1 MVIPKIIKTVTLLQK
16 MQKKEFMEELAKQEN
31 FKSQEEFNKVKHQ
44 LARKFK
50 LPEVPKNAEILS
62 TLSPKKREKIENILL
77 SKPVRTISGVAP
89 VAIMAAPIA
98 CPPQAQCTYCP
109 GGPGSIFGNTPKSY
123 TDGAP
128 AVKRAIRNKYDPYLQ
143 VFNRLEQYLLL
154 KHIPS
159 KVELIIMGGTFPN
172 FPKSYRDDFIKF
184 AIKAMNDFSEEF
196 YTSEGE
202 FKEKKFKEFFLLPGD
217 INSKERELELQKRI
231 TKLKEKNK
239 ETTVEKEQIKNETR
253 KIRCIALV
261 IETRP
266 DCSMKP
272 EIDEML
278 RIGTTR
284 VELGIQ
290 SLRDEVLKEIKR
302 GHSVDNAIK
311 ATQLLKDSLM
321 KITYHMMLGLPLTD
335 RKSDIDA
342 YKELFSNPDFQ
353 PDSLKIYPCL
363 VMAGTPLYE
372 DFKKGKFKPVDTE
385 EATERII
392 EIKKHIPEYCRI
404 MRIQRDIPTYMTEA
418 GVDKTNLRQLI
429 LQKIHKA
436 KEKCRCIRCR
446 EPKNQEVNL
455 DHIKTKIKKYKSSG
469 GTELF
474 ISKEDTKNDIL
485 LGYARL
491 RIPYK
496 PFRKEITEKSAG
508 IRELHVFGTALDLK
522 NKPKVSSEAQ
532 HRGYGK
538 ELMLE
543 AERIAKEDY
552 DSNKMVV
559 ISGMGVREYYK
570 NVLDYKQ
577 DGPYVSKKL

>member
-1 MVIPKIIKTVTLLQK
+1 
-16 MQKKEFMEELAKQEN
+16 MEELAKQEN
-31 FKSQEEFNKVKHQ
+31 YKSQEDFNKIKHQ
-44 LARKFK
+44 LARKYK

-62 TLSPKKREKIENILL
+62 TLSPQKRKKIENILL

-154 KHIPS
+154 KHIPT

-172 FPKSYRDDFIKF
+172 FPKPYRDDFIKF
-184 AIKAMNDFSEEF
+184 AIKAMNDFSDEF
-196 YTSEGE
+196 YTPEGE
-202 FKEKKFKEFFLLPGD
+202 FKEEKFKEFFLLPGKVS
-217 INSKERELELQKRI
+217 SKEREDKLQERM
-231 TKLKEKNK
+231 TKLKK
-239 ETTVEKEQIKNETR
+239 KNETTLEAEQKKNETK

-266 DCSMKP
+266 DCSMEP
-272 EIDEML
+272 EINEML

-284 VELGIQ
+284 VELGLQ
-290 SLRDEVLKEIKR
+290 SLRNEVLNKIKR
-302 GHSVDNAIK
+302 GCSVDDAIK

-321 KITYHMMLGLPLTD
+321 KITYHMMLGLPLTN
-335 RKSDIDA
+335 KKQDIDT
-342 YKELFSNPDFQ
+342 YKDLFSNPDFK

-372 DFKKGKFKPVDTE
+372 DFKKGKFKPISTE

-392 EIKKHIPEYCRI
+392 EIKKYIPDYCRI
-404 MRIQRDIPTYMTEA
+404 MRIQRDIPTFMTEA

-429 LQKIHKA
+429 QDKLKKA
-436 KEKCRCIRCR
+436 KQNCRCIRCR
-446 EPKNQEVNL
+446 EPKSREVSL
-455 DHIKTKIKKYKSSG
+455 DHVKTKINKYEASG

-496 PFRKEITEKSAG
+496 PFRKEITSKTAG
-508 IRELHVFGTALDLK
+508 IRELHVFGSALDLK
-522 NKPKVSSEAQ
+522 NKPKTNSEAQ

-538 ELMLE
+538 ELMKT
-543 AERIAKEDY
+543 AEKIAKEDY

-559 ISGMGVREYYK
+559 ISGIGVREYYNK
-570 NVLDYKQ
+570 ILKYKTE
-577 DGPYVSKKL
+577 GPYVSKEL

>member
-1 MVIPKIIKTVTLLQK
+1 
-16 MQKKEFMEELAKQEN
+16 MEELAQQDNITKQ
-31 FKSQEEFNKVKHQ
+31 SEFNKIKHE
-44 LARKFK
+44 LARKHG
-50 LPEVPKNAEILS
+50 LSQVPKNAEILAA
-62 TLSPKKREKIENILL
+62 LPVKKREKIESILK

-89 VAIMAAPIA
+89 LAIMAAPIA

-143 VFNRLEQYLLL
+143 VFNRLEHYILLN
-154 KHIPS
+154 HNPS

-172 FPKSYRDDFIKF
+172 FPKSYRDEFIKYAF
-184 AIKAMNDFSEEF
+184 KALNDFSDMF
-196 YTSEGE
+196 YDNDELN
-202 FKEKKFKEFFLLPGD
+202 EKKFKEFFMLPSKLD
-217 INSKERELELQKRI
+217 SKEREKILLEK
-231 TKLKEKNK
+231 TFKL
-239 ETTVEKEQIKNETR
+239 KNETTLEEEQR
-253 KIRCIALV
+253 KNEDKKIRCIALV

-266 DCSMKP
+266 DCSLKS

-284 VELGIQ
+284 VELGVQ
-290 SLRDEVLKEIKR
+290 SLRDEVLNKIKR
-302 GHSVDNAIK
+302 GHSVDKTIE
-311 ATQLLKDSLM
+311 ATQLLKDSFL
-321 KITYHMMLGLPLTD
+321 KITYHMMLGLPLTNKEQD
-335 RKSDIDA
+335 VHA
-342 YKELFSNPDFQ
+342 YKELFTNPDFK

-372 DFKKGKFKPVDTE
+372 DFKKGEFKPINTE
-385 EATERII
+385 DATERII
-392 EIKKHIPEYCRI
+392 EIKKEIPEYCRI

-429 LQKIHKA
+429 HQRLIKA
-436 KEKCRCIRCR
+436 KQECRCIRCR
-446 EPKNQEVNL
+446 EPKDREVSL
-455 DHIKTKIKKYKSSG
+455 DHVKTKIDKYSASN
-469 GTELF
+469 GTEVF

-496 PFRKEITEKSAG
+496 PFRKEITSKTAG
-508 IRELHVFGTALDLK
+508 IRELHVFGTSLDLK
-522 NKPKVSSEAQ
+522 NKPTKGSEVQ

-543 AERIAKEDY
+543 AEKIAREDY
-552 DSNKMVV
+552 DKNKMVV
-559 ISGMGVREYYK
+559 ISGIGVREYYQK
-570 NVLDYKQ
+570 QLDYVKE
-577 DGPYVSKKL
+577 GPYVSKKI

>member
-1 MVIPKIIKTVTLLQK
+1 ME
-16 MQKKEFMEELAKQEN
+16 KKEFMLKLSK
-31 FKSQEEFNKVKHQ
+31 KSFTTQEEFNKTKHQ
-44 LARKFK
+44 LAREFH
-50 LPEVPKNAEILS
+50 LSEVPKNAEILS
-62 TLSPKKREKIENILL
+62 TIPEKNREKLENILQ

-143 VFNRLEQYLLL
+143 VFNRLEHYLLL
-154 KHIPS
+154 KHNPS

-172 FPKSYRDDFIKF
+172 FPKTYRDDFIKF
-184 AIKAMNDFSEEF
+184 AMKAMNDFSDEF
-196 YTSEGE
+196 FTKEGKL
-202 FKEKKFKEFFLLPGD
+202 KEKKFKDFFMLPGK
-217 INSKERELELQKRI
+217 ITSPEREKELQEKM
-231 TKLKEKNK
+231 TKLKNKNK
-239 ETTVEKEQIKNETR
+239 TTLEEEQKRNETK

-266 DCSMKP
+266 DCSMKD
-272 EIDEML
+272 EINEML

-284 VELGIQ
+284 VELGLQ
-290 SLRDEVLKEIKR
+290 SLRDEVLNKIKR
-302 GHSVDNAIK
+302 GCSVDDAIK

-321 KITYHMMLGLPLTD
+321 KITYHMMLGLPLTN
-335 RKSDIDA
+335 KKQDIET
-342 YKELFSNPDFQ
+342 YKELFSNPDFK

-372 DFKKGKFKPVDTE
+372 DYKKDKFKPINTK

-404 MRIQRDIPTYMTEA
+404 MRIQRDIPTFMTEA

-429 LQKIHKA
+429 QQKLQKA
-436 KEKCRCIRCR
+436 KQNCRCIRCR
-446 EPKNQEVNL
+446 EPKNREVNL
-455 DHIKTKIKKYKSSG
+455 DHVKTKINKYKASR

-474 ISKEDTKNDIL
+474 ITKEDTKNDIL

-496 PFRKEITEKSAG
+496 PFRKEITDKTAG
-508 IRELHVFGTALDLK
+508 IRELHVFGTSLDLK
-522 NKPKVSSEAQ
+522 NKPKASSEAQ
-532 HRGYGK
+532 HRGYGR
-538 ELMLE
+538 ELMQE
-543 AERIAKEDY
+543 AEKIAKEDY

-559 ISGMGVREYYK
+559 ISGIGVREYYNK
-570 NVLDYKQ
+570 ILKYKTE
-577 DGPYVSKKL
+577 GPYVSKKL

>member
-1 MVIPKIIKTVTLLQK
+1 MSKEKFMKELTKQK
-16 MQKKEFMEELAKQEN
+16 N
-31 FKSQEEFNKVKHQ
+31 FKSQEEFNKAKHK
-44 LARKFK
+44 LAKEFK

-62 TLSPKKREKIENILL
+62 SLTPKEREKMGNILHT
-77 SKPVRTISGVAP
+77 KPVRTISGVAP

-98 CPPQAQCTYCP
+98 CPPQAKCTYCP

-123 TDGAP
+123 TEGAP

-154 KHIPS
+154 KHIPT
-159 KVELIIMGGTFPN
+159 KVELIVMGGTFPN
-172 FPKSYRDDFIKF
+172 FPKAYRDDFTKF
-184 AIKAMNDFSEEF
+184 AIKAMNDFSDEF
-196 YTSEGE
+196 YTKEGE

-217 INSKERELELQKRI
+217 MNSKERETKLQKRI

-239 ETTVEKEQIKNETR
+239 ETTIQKENKKNETK

-266 DCSMKP
+266 DCSKER

-290 SLRDEVLKEIKR
+290 TLRNDILKKIKR
-302 GHSVDNAIK
+302 GHSVEDTIQ

-321 KITYHMMLGLPLTD
+321 KVTYHMMLGLPLSNK
-335 RKSDIDA
+335 KSDIDT
-342 YKELFSNPDFQ
+342 YKELFSNQDFK

-372 DFKKGKFKPVDTE
+372 DYKAGKFKPVNTE

-436 KEKCRCIRCR
+436 KERCRCIRCR
-446 EPKNQEVNL
+446 EPKNKEVSL
-455 DHIKTKIKKYKSSG
+455 DHVKTKIKKYKSSG

-496 PFRKEITEKSAG
+496 PFRKEITDKSAG

-522 NKPKVSSEAQ
+522 NQPKSSSEAQ
-532 HRGYGK
+532 HRGYGQ
-538 ELMLE
+538 ELMQE
-543 AERIAKEDY
+543 AEKIAKEDY
-552 DSNKMVV
+552 DSNKLVV
-559 ISGMGVREYYK
+559 ISGIGAREYYK
-570 NVLDYKQ
+570 NILKYKQ

>member
-1 MVIPKIIKTVTLLQK
+1 

-154 KHIPS
+154 KHVPS

-172 FPKSYRDDFIKF
+172 FPKPYRDDFIKF
-184 AIKAMNDFSEEF
+184 AIKAMNDFSDEF
-196 YTSEGE
+196 YTPKGE

-217 INSKERELELQKRI
+217 IDSKERELELQKRI
-231 TKLKEKNK
+231 TKLKENNK
-239 ETTVEKEQIKNETR
+239 ETTVEKEQIKNEIK

-266 DCSMKP
+266 DCSMES
-272 EIDEML
+272 EINEML

-290 SLRDEVLKEIKR
+290 SLRDDVLKEIKR
-302 GHSVDNAIK
+302 GHSVDETIK

-429 LQKIHKA
+429 LEKLHKA
-436 KEKCRCIRCR
+436 KKQCRCIRCR
-446 EPKNQEVNL
+446 EPKNQEVSL

-474 ISKEDTKNDIL
+474 ISKEDIKNDIL

-496 PFRKEITEKSAG
+496 PFRKEITDKSAG

-543 AERIAKEDY
+543 AEKIAKEDY

-570 NVLDYKQ
+570 NVLSYKQ